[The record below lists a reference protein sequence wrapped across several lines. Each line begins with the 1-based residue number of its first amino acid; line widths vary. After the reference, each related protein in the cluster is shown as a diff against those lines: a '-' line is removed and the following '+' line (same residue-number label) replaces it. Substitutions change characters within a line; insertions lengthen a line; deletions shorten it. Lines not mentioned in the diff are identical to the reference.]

1 MAGGVWGGEEE
12 TLIINQWYWI
22 IPNSVLFDE
31 GLTDK
36 QKLLFCLVSS
46 LCAEKWFCWATNDYL
61 WQLLNV
67 CRSTISKNISI
78 LHERWLIKAEI
89 ENKFRRKITLVK
101 NDKPLVKNDKGD
113 SKKSERGVSKK
124 SEDNIISNNITKE
137 KEISSK
143 EEIEKLS
150 YGNKDINNLIDQI
163 KQECDLLGIA
173 YDKQDDRNFARH
185 ILTAKEYWAFCEK
198 IWQDRVEFAINILK
212 ASVGINYWKICSWP
226 MLIYKNYVGV
236 YNETLKYKAKNS
248 KNLIQSF

>member
-1 MAGGVWGGEEE
+1 MAGGVWGGEKE
-12 TLIINQWYWI
+12 TLIISQWYWM

-36 QKLLFCLVSS
+36 QKLLFCLISS

-89 ENKFRRKITLVK
+89 EDKFRRKITLVK

-113 SKKSERGVSKK
+113 SKKSEGGDSKK
-124 SEDNIISNNITKE
+124 SEDNITSNNITKE

-163 KQECDLLGIA
+163 KQECDLLGVA

-198 IWQDRVEFAINILK
+198 IWQSRVEFAVNVLK
-212 ASVGINYWKICSWP
+212 ASVAVNYWKICSWP